1 MILPANTLPQIGE
14 RITDKSAPPDD
25 GAVREWIGPE
35 AFEHWAELRNWID
48 ESYPGVFTPDWLHGG
63 RNRGWSL
70 RYKKTKAFTTLVPEY
85 RRLSAVVVM
94 GGAEREKF
102 EERRYVWRPQLV
114 KLYDEAKTYIDG
126 KWLTIAVSSA
136 DDLHEVTEL
145 LTMKRPP
152 CLVGIKQQ
160 FDIKVVAEGVE
171 PIANCV
177 RDRKTFHAGNLPRTN
192 KSLRRQ
198 FP

>member
-1 MILPANTLPQIGE
+1 MILPTDTLPQIGD

-25 GAVREWIGPE
+25 SAVCQWIEQE
-35 AFEHWAELRNWID
+35 AFKHWAKLRRWID
-48 ESYPGVFTPDWLHGG
+48 EFYPGVFAPDWLYGG
-63 RNRGWSL
+63 KNRGWSL
-70 RYKKTKAFTTLVPEY
+70 RYKKTKAFTTLVPDY

-94 GGAEREKF
+94 SGAEREKF

-126 KWLTIAVSSA
+126 KWLTIAISSA

-152 CLVGIKQQ
+152 DVSS
-160 FDIKVVAEGVE
+160 ASRS
-171 PIANCV
+171 NSTS
-177 RDRKTFHAGNLPRTN
+177 RSSRKASSRWLTA
-192 KSLRRQ
+192 
-198 FP
+198 